1 LYDGSLQD
9 WSRRTDLAVEGGVPA
24 TRGAP
29 ISAEELAA
37 RLERH
42 EVTIVHLRSD
52 LNAYLASHLPGAV
65 YLHYETLRAAQAGVP
80 GDVLSAAG
88 YAAIWGR
95 IGMRQDRPAYAVQ
108 GITPDKQVI
117 LYCNTGN
124 EASHAY
130 FALRF
135 LLEYP
140 HVSVYVPSWTEWAE
154 RTEWAVDGPGA
165 AAAGQEAGKTP

>member
-1 LYDGSLQD
+1 M
-9 WSRRTDLAVEGGVPA
+9 EGGVPA

-95 IGMRQDRPAYAVQ
+95 IGMRQDRPVYAVQ
-108 GITPDKQVI
+108 GITPDKQSSS
-117 LYCNTGN
+117 T
-124 EASHAY
+124 A
-130 FALRF
+130 
-135 LLEYP
+135 
-140 HVSVYVPSWTEWAE
+140 
-154 RTEWAVDGPGA
+154 
-165 AAAGQEAGKTP
+165 TPATRRATPTSPCDSSSSIHT

>member
-1 LYDGSLQD
+1 
-9 WSRRTDLAVEGGVPA
+9 VEGGVPA

-95 IGMRQDRPAYAVQ
+95 IGMRQDRPVYAVQ
-108 GITPDKQVI
+108 GITPDKQSSS
-117 LYCNTGN
+117 T
-124 EASHAY
+124 A
-130 FALRF
+130 
-135 LLEYP
+135 
-140 HVSVYVPSWTEWAE
+140 
-154 RTEWAVDGPGA
+154 
-165 AAAGQEAGKTP
+165 TPATRRATPTSPCDSSSSIHT